1 MELLLLGTAAAEGWP
16 APFCKCDSCEKART
30 SGGRNIRARSS
41 ALLDNV
47 VQIDFGPDTMA
58 RIQALGRKF
67 TAITSLI
74 FTHQHDDHLCAH
86 ELFYRCAPFSVNSD
100 LPMLQV
106 FGNQTVMEILTAAHP
121 DAAWREH
128 EAHFLIEPPLE
139 PFETRCAADG
149 TTILALPADH
159 AERSL
164 VLRLSRGGRHV
175 WYGHDS
181 GQYADSVIEA
191 LRGVPLDV
199 ALFDCTHGM
208 MLDHNRGHMAIDGVI
223 EAAGR
228 MREVGAITRSTK
240 LIATHFSHNGCAL
253 YADLLEHF
261 EPHQIDVA
269 WDGMTIEI

>member
-16 APFCKCDSCEKART
+16 APFCECDSCEKART

-74 FTHQHDDHLCAH
+74 FTHQHDDHLSAH
-86 ELFYRCAPFSVNSD
+86 ELFYRCAPFSVHSD

-106 FGNQTVMEILTAAHP
+106 FGNQTVVEIMTSSHP
-121 DAAWREH
+121 DAAWRE
-128 EAHFLIEPPLE
+128 EKAHFCIEPPLE
-139 PFETRCAADG
+139 PFETRHADDG

-159 AERSL
+159 AEESL
-164 VLRLSRGGRHV
+164 VLRISRGERHV

-199 ALFDCTHGM
+199 ALFDCTYGKQFN
-208 MLDHNRGHMAIDGVI
+208 LNRGHMAIDGVI
-223 EAAGR
+223 EAVRR
-228 MREVGAITRSTK
+228 MREVGAITSSTK
-240 LIATHFSHNGCAL
+240 LIATHFSHNGRAL
-253 YADLLEHF
+253 YDDLLEHF
-261 EPHQIDVA
+261 KPHQIDVA
-269 WDGMTIEI
+269 YDGMTIEI